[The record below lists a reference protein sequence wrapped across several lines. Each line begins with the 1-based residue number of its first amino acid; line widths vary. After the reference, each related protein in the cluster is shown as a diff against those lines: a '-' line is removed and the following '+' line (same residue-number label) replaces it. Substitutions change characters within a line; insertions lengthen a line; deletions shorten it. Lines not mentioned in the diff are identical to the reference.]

1 MTAIGVYPIELKSYE
16 LDHRGEM
23 PLWVVFRFLQE
34 AAELNAVELGF
45 DTETMLK
52 QALTWML
59 VRLQLRVGE
68 VPAGRTIIKAE
79 SWPSGVES
87 RFAMRDFRLYQQGA
101 AEPFAVATSAWLLID
116 INRKRPVTVANVLKG
131 DHLLHRERMIADAFP
146 NINPSGHPDFGTDFR
161 IRRSDLDMND
171 HVNNTHYVEWL
182 AEAVPETVW
191 REWSV
196 LELDIEYKRAVQF
209 GETVHI
215 DTYAIDEATYLH
227 RMTGNGGSGDI
238 VLARTVWK
246 KR

>member
-1 MTAIGVYPIELKSYE
+1 MTAPGIYPIELKSYE

-68 VPAGRTIIKAE
+68 VPSGRTIVRAE

-87 RFAMRDFRLYQQGA
+87 RFAMRDFRLYQEGA
-101 AEPFAVATSAWLLID
+101 AGPFAVATSAWLLID
-116 INRKRPVTVANVLKG
+116 INRKRPVTVANILKG
-131 DHLLHRERMIADAFP
+131 DHLIHQEHMIADPFP
-146 NINPSGHPDFGTDFR
+146 QINPSGRPDFETAFR

-182 AEAVPETVW
+182 SEAVPETIW
-191 REWSV
+191 RGWSV
-196 LELDIEYKRAVQF
+196 VALDIEYKRAVQF
-209 GETVHI
+209 GETVNI
-215 DTYAIDEATYLH
+215 STYAVDSATYVH
-227 RMTGNGGSGDI
+227 RMTGSSGSGDI